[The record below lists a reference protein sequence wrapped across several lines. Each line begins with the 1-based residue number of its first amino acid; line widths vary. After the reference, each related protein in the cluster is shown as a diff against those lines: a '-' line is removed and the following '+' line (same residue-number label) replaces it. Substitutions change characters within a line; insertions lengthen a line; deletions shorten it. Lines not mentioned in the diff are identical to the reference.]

1 MNSSENPQF
10 TLPQEFEQLQAPQ
23 AVPHNG
29 RTLWDLL
36 YAFRWYLLPIIA
48 IIGIVIGA
56 VLFPSDLVPLF
67 VFIASTYYPVIF
79 CVIIGYFLM
88 RHVLLHLY
96 RPSGRLVFVTN
107 MDTQEAALFLIP
119 EQRFRTMNQP
129 GNPLAYKTPAG
140 SLIYFARYLNEQEI
154 GYGWAH
160 QDKWELLCA
169 DREAFKQ
176 VLKEYEYLL
185 NRVMYLEGHLKIESA
200 RDAYR
205 PMKFHLDLMGAR
217 LGLNDRVSFTP
228 EPVKEKTKEQEDF
241 NPEEYL

>member
-1 MNSSENPQF
+1 MSSSEMFVDPPEPE
-10 TLPQEFEQLQAPQ
+10 T
-23 AVPHNG
+23 PHTPPIHG

-36 YAFRWYLLPIIA
+36 YASRWYLLIVSA
-48 IIGIVIGA
+48 MTGIVIGA
-56 VLFPSDLVPLF
+56 VLFPSDLLPFLF
-67 VFIASTYYPVIF
+67 FTVSSYYPVVF
-79 CVIIGYFLM
+79 CVIIGYLMM

-96 RPSGRLVFVTN
+96 RPSGRFVFVTN

-129 GNPLAYKTPAG
+129 GNPAVYKTPTGA
-140 SLIYFARYLNEQEI
+140 LIYFARYLNEKEI
-154 GYGWAH
+154 GYGWGH
-160 QDKWELLCA
+160 QDKWELLSA

-217 LGLNDRVSFTP
+217 LGLNDRVSFSP
-228 EPVKEKTKEQEDF
+228 EPVKEKTAEKEEFD
-241 NPEEYL
+241 PEEYL